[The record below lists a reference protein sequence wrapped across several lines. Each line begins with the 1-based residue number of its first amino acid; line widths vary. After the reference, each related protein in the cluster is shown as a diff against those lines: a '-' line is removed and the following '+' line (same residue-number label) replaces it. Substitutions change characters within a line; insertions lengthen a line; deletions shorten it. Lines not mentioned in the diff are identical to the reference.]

1 MPACLRGGVN
11 GLLVMRVFN
20 FANLFL
26 LCSLVGLVSVPAGA
40 QLAAAET
47 TYPVINQIIPN
58 FRNFQA
64 VSDEFVRGSVQLRP
78 GMTYNPALVDQS
90 VRALY
95 SSGRFEFV
103 EVRVEPAAEGTIDV
117 YFDLDSKY
125 TIRRI
130 QFNGNEEFSDRRLG
144 SKAEIAEEQVLE
156 TGMPLDEYQVSLA
169 ADAIAAYYVEKGYPD
184 VSIDYRILRDNE
196 TGLAEVNFDI
206 EEGGD
211 VGIGKILFEGNTA
224 FKDKELRKQLETKK
238 TNWISWLTGDGRFDE
253 KKFKADLD
261 TLRKFYRDNGYLD
274 SRIDESKVK
283 IDFVKSDEIQIT
295 IPLFE
300 GDLYYLGEFSV
311 EGNTVYTNGELLNRV
326 ELATGDEFSPQE
338 VDDAATAIRDHYT
351 SNGYLDTGVRAER
364 VPNMDS
370 RRIDVVFRVRESEK
384 FFLESIRVEGNTKSK
399 AQVLIR
405 ELALRPGDVFDL
417 KRMEVSEGRLK
428 NTSYFEDVR
437 LTPEPTNIPGRKDL
451 GITVREGRT
460 GSFSFGAGFGSV
472 ESASVF
478 FQVTQ
483 GNFDLFNWRSGFQG
497 DGQKFRF
504 RASIGTESNQATLS
518 FIEPWLFEQ
527 QLEFGVELF
536 RSETQFNSSD
546 FNELRTGF
554 ELFLRRRLFELVEG
568 RLSYRLELVEIFDV
582 AGGPG
587 VVTGDGVADVFQAA
601 EGEELVSKVG
611 FTLLRDNRDTLIF
624 TRKGNRT
631 TFLNEY
637 AGLGGEVNYFKT
649 ELQTAQYIP
658 TFDTFEQSLSILAR
672 VGSVTPTGGSNSVP
686 FYDRFY
692 LGGPK
697 TLRGFDF
704 RDVGPRDPDDLSESV
719 GGNTYSMVS
728 FEYLFRIAEPFGIVA
743 FYDWGFVNA
752 DEYDFSASNYADN
765 WGLGVR
771 ILLMGSPLQLDY
783 GIPIT
788 SPTGTS
794 DSGQFQ
800 FSFGTRF

>member
-1 MPACLRGGVN
+1 
-11 GLLVMRVFN
+11 MRIYTYSSLMLALSVF
-20 FANLFL
+20 F
-26 LCSLVGLVSVPAGA
+26 GLVPAIIAQPAGEA
-40 QLAAAET
+40 
-47 TYPVINQIIPN
+47 YPVINRIIPN

-64 VSDEFVRGSVQLRP
+64 VSDEFVKGNVQLRP
-78 GMTYNPALVDQS
+78 GMNYNPALIDQS

-95 SSGRFEFV
+95 GSGRFEFV
-103 EVRVEPAAEGTIDV
+103 EVRVEPAADDTIDV

-130 QFNGNEEFSDRRLG
+130 QFNGNEEFSDRRLA
-144 SKAEIAEEQVLE
+144 SKAEIAKDQVLE
-156 TGMPLDEYQVSLA
+156 AKMPLDEYQVSLA

-184 VSIDYRILRDNE
+184 VAVGYRIARDNE

-211 VGIGKILFEGNTA
+211 VKITRIDFEGNTA
-224 FKDKELRKQLETKK
+224 FKDRKLRKEMETKRRDW
-238 TNWISWLTGDGRFDE
+238 TSLLTGRGRFDE
-253 KKFKADLD
+253 KKFKSDLD

-274 SRIDESKVK
+274 SRIDESQVK
-283 IDFVKSDEIQIT
+283 IDFVSSNKVHIT
-295 IPLFE
+295 IPVFE
-300 GDLYYLGEFSV
+300 GDLYYLGDFSV
-311 EGNTVYTNGELLNRV
+311 AGNTIYTQGELLNQV
-326 ELATGDEFSPQE
+326 ELEPGQKFSPQD
-338 VDDAATAIRDHYT
+338 VDDAASAIRDFYT
-351 SNGYLDTGVRAER
+351 SNGYLESGVRAER

-399 AQVLIR
+399 AQVLVR

-417 KRMEVSEGRLK
+417 KRMEVSEARLK
-428 NTSYFEDVR
+428 NTSYFDDVR
-437 LTPEPTNIPGRKDL
+437 LTPEPTNIPGRRDL

-478 FQVTQ
+478 FEVAQ

-504 RASIGTESNQATLS
+504 RASIGTRSNQATIS

-527 QLEFGVELF
+527 RLEFGVELF
-536 RSETQFNSSD
+536 RAETDFNSSD

-601 EGEELVSKVG
+601 EGEDLVSKVG
-611 FTLLRDNRDTLIF
+611 FTLLRDNRDKLIF

-631 TFLNEY
+631 TILNEY
-637 AGLGGEVNYFKT
+637 AGLGGDVDYYKL

-658 TFDTFEQSLSILAR
+658 TFDTLEQSLSILAR

-704 RDVGPRDPDDLSESV
+704 RDIGPRDPDDPNESV

-728 FEYLFRIAEPFGIVA
+728 FEYLFRLAEPLGLVA

-752 DEYDFSASNYADN
+752 EEYDFSTANYADN
-765 WGLGVR
+765 WGFGVR

-788 SPTGTS
+788 SPPGTG
-794 DSGQFQ
+794 DGGKFQ

>member
-1 MPACLRGGVN
+1 
-11 GLLVMRVFN
+11 MRVNKFVSFVLVLFFSLG
-20 FANLFL
+20 FA
-26 LCSLVGLVSVPAGA
+26 PALSA
-40 QLAAAET
+40 QQTGE
-47 TYPVINQIIPN
+47 TYPVINRIIPN

-64 VSDEFVRGSVQLRP
+64 VSDEFVKGNVQLRP
-78 GMTYNPALVDQS
+78 GMNYNPALIDQS

-95 SSGRFEFV
+95 GSGRFEFV
-103 EVRVEPAAEGTIDV
+103 EVRVEPAADDTIDV

-130 QFNGNEEFSDRRLG
+130 QFNGNEEFSERRLA
-144 SKAEIAEEQVLE
+144 SKAEIAEDQVLE
-156 TGMPLDEYQVSLA
+156 SKMPLDEYQVSLA
-169 ADAIAAYYVEKGYPD
+169 ADAIAAYYIEKGYPD
-184 VSIDYRILRDNE
+184 VSVEYRIARDDE

-211 VGIGKILFEGNTA
+211 VRIAKIIFEGNTA
-224 FKDKELRKQLETKK
+224 FKDRKLRKQLETKRK
-238 TNWISWLTGDGRFDE
+238 DWTSLLTGRGRYDE
-253 KKFKADLD
+253 KKFKSDLD
-261 TLRKFYRDNGYLD
+261 ELRKFYRDSGYLD
-274 SRIDESKVK
+274 SRIDESQVT
-283 IDFVKSDEIQIT
+283 IDFVSSNKVHIT
-295 IPLFE
+295 IPVFE

-311 EGNTVYTNGELLNRV
+311 EGNTVYTEGELLNAV
-326 ELATGDEFSPQE
+326 KLETGQEFSPQE
-338 VDDAATAIRDHYT
+338 VDDAATAIRDYYT
-351 SNGYLDTGVRAER
+351 SNGFLDSGVRAER
-364 VPNMDS
+364 VPNMDN

-417 KRMEVSEGRLK
+417 KRMEVSESRLK

-478 FQVTQ
+478 FEVAQ

-504 RASIGTESNQATLS
+504 RASIGTQSNQATVT

-527 QLEFGVELF
+527 RLEFGVELF
-536 RSETQFNSSD
+536 RTETEFNSSD

-601 EGEELVSKVG
+601 EGEDLVSKVG
-611 FTLLRDNRDTLIF
+611 FTLLRDNRDSLIF

-631 TFLNEY
+631 TILNEY
-637 AGLGGEVNYFKT
+637 AGIGGDVNYYKM
-649 ELQTAQYIP
+649 EIQTAQYIP
-658 TFDTFEQSLSILAR
+658 TFDTLEQSISILAR
-672 VGSVTPTGGSNSVP
+672 VGTVTPLGDNKDVP

-704 RDVGPRDPDDLSESV
+704 RDIGPRDADDPNESV

-728 FEYLFRIAEPFGIVA
+728 LEYLFRVAEPLGIVA
-743 FYDWGFVNA
+743 FYDWGYVNA
-752 DEYDFSASNYADN
+752 GDYDFGTSNYADN
-765 WGLGVR
+765 WGFGVR

-788 SPTGTS
+788 TPPGV
-794 DSGQFQ
+794 DDGGKFQ